1 MEGEQNFAIGVSV
14 SDSNAAAQ
22 ISGWDMHPT
31 FLSDAELLGAFS
43 WCCSFMH
50 DNVACCLPQRT
61 FRNHLRR
68 ANTALF
74 IFCEKKY
81 L

>member
-14 SDSNAAAQ
+14 SDSHAAAQ

-43 WCCSFMH
+43 PSCSFMH
-50 DNVACCLPQRT
+50 DNIARRLPPRT
-61 FRNHLRR
+61 FSGTTLAACKHG
-68 ANTALF
+68 F
-74 IFCEKKY
+74 
-81 L
+81 